1 MESGDAMFRIMLK
14 SKLQRL
20 RVTDAN
26 LYYEGSLGLDE
37 ELMEAAELLP
47 YEQVTVLNVNNGERL
62 QTYVIPEA
70 RGSGT
75 VCLNGPAARKGVRG
89 DELIVLSYALLPL
102 EALEGYAPVV
112 VSVDERNRPVR
123 RLLLGNSAEAGKA

>member
-1 MESGDAMFRIMLK
+1 MQRILLK

-37 ELMEAAELLP
+37 ELMEAARLVP
-47 YEQVTVLNVNNGERL
+47 YEQVVVLNVNNGERL
-62 QTYVIPEA
+62 ETYVIPEP

-75 VCLNGPAARKGVRG
+75 VCLNGPAARKGVVG
-89 DELIVLSYALLPL
+89 DELIVLSYALLSDEEL
-102 EALEGYAPVV
+102 EQHAPVV
-112 VSVDERNRPVR
+112 VVVDAHNRPLQRVV
-123 RLLLGNSAEAGKA
+123 LGSEKATDGR